1 VGFYMKKMQIGTKK
15 SYRYING
22 VDFANGD
29 LG

>member
-1 VGFYMKKMQIGTKK
+1 MKKMQIGTKK

-29 LG
+29 

>member
-1 VGFYMKKMQIGTKK
+1 MKKMQIGTKK